1 MVLTTQQWLNKTYG
15 SVANYIPVPETGNT
29 GWPTIYGL
37 IRGMQHELGIVLQ
50 QGDPAFGEAT
60 SAAYDAQVVP
70 NLKSGYKSN
79 FVYLIQGAFW
89 AKGIN
94 PEEFTGIYSAHTE
107 SAIKVLQQDA
117 GIPDTGVL
125 DSQLAQALFDMSA
138 FVLVS
143 GGDESVRQMQQYL
156 NANYREYTGILPA
169 DGIYQRA
176 TNTALIYG
184 VQVELG
190 LGDIANGFWGP
201 TTIATYKSA
210 FANGLSGNLIRLVQY
225 ALYVNMK
232 EYLTN
237 NGGTIPSFTGSLD
250 ATTQNILSQFQN
262 FMKLDPVQQGRP
274 DSTTMYSLMLSS
286 GSPARNFFGMD
297 TSYQLDTNMINAL
310 VAYEVNYVG
319 RYLTGTVGSGATERN
334 KNLTRT
340 EAQNIIK
347 AGLKLVPIYQD
358 NNPSLDYFTYNQG
371 VKDAQLAVSAAL
383 NIGIPNG
390 RTIYFAVDM
399 DMTDDD
405 ITAAAIPYF
414 QGVAA
419 GISHYNIG
427 VYGTRNVSSRVSHAV
442 VAVKYSYVSNMST
455 GFSGNLGFS
464 QPTNWAFDQFFEDD
478 NGVGTLPALDR
489 VAVSNADGGVTGL
502 VAERT
507 TDWVDDSTWAVIK
520 SLISNGKLI
529 LGGKP
534 FTVVELPELK
544 MTVSYENETSVGSG
558 SFLTPTFSIKDGK
571 VDKNFLNFMT
581 QSNGVIGSYALS
593 NTIDKFTTG
602 LTTGFLTVSVDTEY
616 PFPQTNTGL
625 HVSLA
630 VSNKNPNATESTVEN
645 TTSIVIDI
653 YMNRTRLNDSNLN
666 TMSDAEVA
674 AYYKVLLD
682 KSAPVVGGAVGLVVA
697 VGIIYFAGS
706 IAAFAA
712 GAAVTTI
719 ESTQM
724 IINGIQLLIR
734 GLSAV

>member
-1 MVLTTQQWLNKTYG
+1 MDAMVLTTQQWLNKTYG
-15 SVANYIPVPETGNT
+15 SVANYTPVPETGNT

-37 IRGMQHELGIVLQ
+37 IRGMQHELGIALQ
-50 QGDPAFGEAT
+50 QDDPAFGEAT
-60 SAAYDAQVVP
+60 AAAYDAQVVP

-107 SAIKVLQQDA
+107 SAIKALQQDA

-143 GGDESVRQMQQYL
+143 GGDGSVRQMQQYL

-232 EYLTN
+232 EYLTY

-250 ATTQNILSQFQN
+250 ATTQNILSQFQS

-319 RYLTGTVGSGATERN
+319 RYLTGTVGAGATERN
-334 KNLTRT
+334 KSLTRT

-489 VAVSNADGGVTGL
+489 VAVSNADGGVTSL
-502 VAERT
+502 STSIAH
-507 TDWVDDSTWAVIK
+507 DWVDDTNWVLVK
-520 SLISNGKLI
+520 NLITNGKIVYNGPAYTLTESN
-529 LGGKP
+529 P
-534 FTVVELPELK
+534 FLRID
-544 MTVSYENETSVGSG
+544 VSYKSSLSVGNMP
-558 SFLTPTFSIKDGK
+558 LMTPTVAIKNGK
-571 VDKNFLNFMT
+571 IDSSLLNYLVNV
-581 QSNGVIGSYALS
+581 SGPINGFVLS
-593 NTIDKFTTG
+593 GTLDKFYTG
-602 LTTGFLTVSVDTEY
+602 ITSGYIKVGIDGTYKLNQGTPGVHMIVEVTGKD
-616 PFPQTNTGL
+616 
-625 HVSLA
+625 
-630 VSNKNPNATESTVEN
+630 PNAVKQPGEIDTAV
-645 TTSIVIDI
+645 VFDI
-653 YMNRTRLNDSNLN
+653 YMNNSPL
-666 TMSDAEVA
+666 
-674 AYYKVLLD
+674 
-682 KSAPVVGGAVGLVVA
+682 
-697 VGIIYFAGS
+697 
-706 IAAFAA
+706 AFAA
-712 GAAVTTI
+712 MKKWTAEDDAKFSASLDNTLKITFATGILAVVAFTSVVSVPVI
-719 ESTQM
+719 ASIDVVGIVESTFA
-724 IINGIQLLIR
+724 LL
-734 GLSAV
+734 A

>member
-1 MVLTTQQWLNKTYG
+1 MDAMVLTTQQWLNKTYG

-319 RYLTGTVGSGATERN
+319 RYLTGTVGAGATERN

-489 VAVSNADGGVTGL
+489 VAVSNSDGGVTSL
-502 VAERT
+502 STSIAH
-507 TDWVDDSTWAVIK
+507 DWVDDTNWVLVK
-520 SLISNGKLI
+520 NLITNGKIVYNGPAYTLTESN
-529 LGGKP
+529 P
-534 FTVVELPELK
+534 FLRID
-544 MTVSYENETSVGSG
+544 VSYKSSLSVGNMP
-558 SFLTPTFSIKDGK
+558 LMTPTVAIKNGK
-571 VDKNFLNFMT
+571 IDSSLLNYLVNV
-581 QSNGVIGSYALS
+581 SGPINGFVLS
-593 NTIDKFTTG
+593 GTLDKFYTG
-602 LTTGFLTVSVDTEY
+602 ITSGYIKVGIDGTYKLNQGTPGVHMIVEVTGKD
-616 PFPQTNTGL
+616 
-625 HVSLA
+625 
-630 VSNKNPNATESTVEN
+630 PNAVKQPGEIDTAV
-645 TTSIVIDI
+645 VFDI
-653 YMNRTRLNDSNLN
+653 YMNNSPL
-666 TMSDAEVA
+666 
-674 AYYKVLLD
+674 
-682 KSAPVVGGAVGLVVA
+682 
-697 VGIIYFAGS
+697 
-706 IAAFAA
+706 AFAA
-712 GAAVTTI
+712 MKKWTAEDDAKFSASLDNTLKITFATGILAVVAFTSVVSVPVI
-719 ESTQM
+719 ASIDVVGIVESTFA
-724 IINGIQLLIR
+724 LL
-734 GLSAV
+734 A